1 MKASLW
7 KALEVA
13 LLVEG
18 KLLGSHDWV
27 STGISIDTRKTQK
40 GDIFIALKGDNY
52 DGHSFIQQAFERGAV
67 AVIIDNIPESINYKN
82 NLILVQNT
90 YNALNYLGIAGR
102 ERGNIKLIGVTG
114 SVGKTTTK
122 DFIQSI
128 IKERYLSYANE
139 GNYNNQIGVPLSLSQ
154 IPKNTEYC
162 IQEMGMSSKG
172 EIKSLS
178 KLTRPDIAVITE
190 ICGAHLGNFKTI
202 NEIAKAKAEIFC
214 GMKKSGTVILP
225 ADSKY
230 IKILNHMALK
240 QGIKTI
246 LFFGKK
252 NYCHARLV
260 SLKSKFNKLEVK
272 SNIMGKVYDFKINS
286 HLPHNALNSIAAIL
300 VSKIIGIKTETA
312 CELISKNKVKCGR
325 GNLKKFSF
333 PSGAEITIV
342 DDSYNASADSIISS
356 IRALRNLSL
365 SDPVLILGDILDL
378 GKSSISEHD
387 RLIPSIQDSKP
398 KLLITIGKQMNRI
411 SESVHLNCEKINFS
425 SSNQASKKISALIEP
440 NDLIL
445 VKGSN
450 AMGLKKIIDNLNFSF
465 QKIEHKN
472 DTSKERTCNVA

>member
-1 MKASLW
+1 
-7 KALEVA
+7 
-13 LLVEG
+13 
-18 KLLGSHDWV
+18 
-27 STGISIDTRKTQK
+27 
-40 GDIFIALKGDNY
+40 
-52 DGHSFIQQAFERGAV
+52 
-67 AVIIDNIPESINYKN
+67 
-82 NLILVQNT
+82 
-90 YNALNYLGIAGR
+90 
-102 ERGNIKLIGVTG
+102 LIGVTG

-272 SNIMGKVYDFKINS
+272 SNIMGKVYDF
-286 HLPHNALNSIAAIL
+286 
-300 VSKIIGIKTETA
+300 
-312 CELISKNKVKCGR
+312 
-325 GNLKKFSF
+325 
-333 PSGAEITIV
+333 
-342 DDSYNASADSIISS
+342 
-356 IRALRNLSL
+356 
-365 SDPVLILGDILDL
+365 
-378 GKSSISEHD
+378 
-387 RLIPSIQDSKP
+387 
-398 KLLITIGKQMNRI
+398 
-411 SESVHLNCEKINFS
+411 
-425 SSNQASKKISALIEP
+425 
-440 NDLIL
+440 
-445 VKGSN
+445 
-450 AMGLKKIIDNLNFSF
+450 
-465 QKIEHKN
+465 
-472 DTSKERTCNVA
+472 